1 MTSTYTRKGGRTYRY
16 YVCTGAT
23 KSGYDSCPVK
33 TVAAGDIEQAV
44 LSQVRAICK
53 SPEMIAQTCRVISRL
68 NEEQEHDVAVSQW
81 EVVDALKRFDPVWE
95 ELHPVEQR
103 RVVGALVERVTVM
116 TGGLDVRLRT
126 NGLHS
131 VVSALKDTLEERD
144 ERSQRL

>member
-1 MTSTYTRKGGRTYRY
+1 MTSTYTRKGERTYRY

-44 LSQVRAICK
+44 LTQVRAICK
-53 SPEMIAQTCRVISRL
+53 SPEMIAQTWIAAKRL
-68 NEEQEHDVAVSQW
+68 SSEQENDVTLSQW
-81 EVVDALKRFDPVWE
+81 EVVDALKQFGPVWD

-103 RVVGALVERVTVM
+103 QIVHALVERVTVM
-116 TGGLDVRLRT
+116 VDGLDVRLRT

-131 VVSALKDTLEERD
+131 VISALKDTLEEH
-144 ERSQRL
+144 ERSQR